1 MGSSGDKRRPLDP
14 SLTESPRHAKVLDL
28 RELDMSCAC
37 TVDVEANRLLVT
49 VYDQHGHTVE
59 SFAVPRKQR

>member
-1 MGSSGDKRRPLDP
+1 
-14 SLTESPRHAKVLDL
+14 
-28 RELDMSCAC
+28 MSCAC

-49 VYDQHGHTVE
+49 VYDQHGHTVD